1 MLLMDI
7 SGAYDNVAHQRL
19 VDNIR
24 RLGLA
29 WIAPWIASF
38 LQNWATRLLIT
49 GVLSDQFSTPTR
61 IPQGSPISPI
71 LFLIYNTPLIRAC
84 TGLFSQQQVMTYGW
98 VDDTCALVASHSYAA
113 NVQALET
120 MLIKAD
126 AWARCHASKFAPNK
140 FELIH
145 FTNPKAPE
153 DPPVFFGPREQF
165 DPDTEY
171 LGDDTNPV
179 RYPSTIATIQPVK
192 SA

>member
-7 SGAYDNVAHQRL
+7 SGAYDNVAHERL
-19 VDNIR
+19 VDNIQ

-38 LQNWATRLLIT
+38 LQNQATRLLIT
-49 GVLSDQFSTPTR
+49 GVLSELFSTPTE

-84 TGLFSQQQVMTYGW
+84 TGTFNRQRVTTYGW
-98 VDDTCALVASHSYAA
+98 VDDTCALVASHSYAV
-113 NVQALET
+113 NIQAFEA
-120 MLIKAD
+120 MLVKAD
-126 AWARCHASKFAPNK
+126 DWSRCHASKFAPDK

-145 FTNPKAPE
+145 FTNPKASL
-153 DPPVFFGPREQF
+153 DAPVFYGPRGEF

-171 LGDDTNPV
+171 QGTDGDPV
-179 RYPSTIATIQPVK
+179 RYPGTTTTI
-192 SA
+192 

>member
-84 TGLFSQQQVMTYGW
+84 TGLFSQQQVTTYGW

-120 MLIKAD
+120 MLVKAD
-126 AWARCHASKFAPNK
+126 AWARRHASKFAPDK